1 VSKVGQGFPLTLQ
14 QESQATLRF
23 HREGLKHLQEVQ
35 VPLPSLALEVQ
46 VVHRREVPMRLQQE
60 LFLA

>member
-1 VSKVGQGFPLTLQ
+1 LTLQ

-46 VVHRREVPMRLQQE
+46 VVHRREVPRRLQQE